1 MSVPTTAKEW
11 SARADA
17 ADERGL
23 QAQAKNDWR
32 AAEDDFALARQMRLM
47 GGFYL
52 TDAAETG

>member
-32 AAEDDFALARQMRLM
+32 AAEDDFALARQMRLIAI
-47 GGFYL
+47 
-52 TDAAETG
+52 TESEKP